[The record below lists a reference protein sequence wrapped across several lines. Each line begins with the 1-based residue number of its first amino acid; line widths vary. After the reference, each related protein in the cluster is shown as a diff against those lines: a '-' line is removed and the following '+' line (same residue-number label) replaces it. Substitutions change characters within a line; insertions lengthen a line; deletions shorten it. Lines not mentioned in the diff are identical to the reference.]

1 MAWVPETTPRSDDLQ
16 ELEERVCSPAHLVAT
31 TCYNKKRYKAK
42 LAKGKLD

>member
-1 MAWVPETTPRSDDLQ
+1 MARVPETTLRSDDLLDLQ
-16 ELEERVCSPAHLVAT
+16 ERACSPAHLVAA